1 MVLIFVFVDH
11 IFFASFFASL
21 LEQGVYPFYNRSR
34 SPTHPIPGTRPMRV
48 SNMITRVFYSF
59 TLLFVILAVVVTAA
73 PPQAP
78 ISPAELEVSSTSST
92 TPFSLSS
99 GGNNEINHDINNNH
113 NHVSIDDT
121 NSIGT
126 ATARNGQQQQQQ
138 HGSHRGWRTLL
149 RETWDVVAGSTS
161 RSSGFRLSNEPVGH
175 VARPRGRYMRRGRAH
190 P

>member
-1 MVLIFVFVDH
+1 
-11 IFFASFFASL
+11 
-21 LEQGVYPFYNRSR
+21 
-34 SPTHPIPGTRPMRV
+34 MRV
-48 SNMITRVFYSF
+48 SNMITRVLYSF

-78 ISPAELEVSSTSST
+78 ISPAELEVSSTST
-92 TPFSLSS
+92 NTPFSLSS
-99 GGNNEINHDINNNH
+99 VGNNEINYDNNNH
-113 NHVSIDDT
+113 NRVSIEDA

-126 ATARNGQQQQQQ
+126 ATARNGQQQQQQQ

-149 RETWDVVAGSTS
+149 RDTWDVVAGSTS

>member
-1 MVLIFVFVDH
+1 
-11 IFFASFFASL
+11 
-21 LEQGVYPFYNRSR
+21 
-34 SPTHPIPGTRPMRV
+34 MRV

-78 ISPAELEVSSTSST
+78 ISPAELEVSSAST
-92 TPFSLSS
+92 NTPFSLSS

-113 NHVSIDDT
+113 NHVNIEDA

-126 ATARNGQQQQQQ
+126 ATARNGQQ
-138 HGSHRGWRTLL
+138 HRGWRTLL
-149 RETWDVVAGSTS
+149 RDTWDVVAGSTS